1 MKKIPLLIPL
11 FFSCISSFAQ
21 QPEKKVND
29 VTTSSHLKKFLKI
42 SEKKKQGILLEPLTV
57 KEYPQQITLSD
68 SLKNRLL
75 GRQLVKG
82 ELYAGLTNTMP
93 VWSPGS
99 DYVFNMPGTFAFDK
113 NQVRVHVPRFV
124 TVVRNKNATA
134 SEINSTL
141 SKTKE

>member
-1 MKKIPLLIPL
+1 ML
-11 FFSCISSFAQ
+11 SFAQ
-21 QPEKKVND
+21 QTEKKTIH
-29 VTTSSHLKKFLKI
+29 VTPSSHLKKFLKLN
-42 SEKKKQGILLEPLTV
+42 EKQKHGILSEPLTV

-75 GRQLVKG
+75 RKQLVKG
-82 ELYAGLTNTMP
+82 ELHTGLTNTMP

-124 TVVRNKNATA
+124 TVVNHKKVESSEKNSVPTQ
-134 SEINSTL
+134 E
-141 SKTKE
+141 